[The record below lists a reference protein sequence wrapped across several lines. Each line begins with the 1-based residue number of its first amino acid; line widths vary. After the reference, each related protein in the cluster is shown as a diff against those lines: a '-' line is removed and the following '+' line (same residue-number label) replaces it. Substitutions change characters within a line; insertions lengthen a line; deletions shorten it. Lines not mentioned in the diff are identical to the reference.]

1 MKVNLYDYVKYTT
14 HNHGTD
20 TGIITYI
27 GKYGYTVLSLKTGD
41 TFSYMTD
48 ETLPSQLTKE
58 TILATLQHLAITHP
72 EFFI

>member
-14 HNHGTD
+14 NSHGSG

-41 TFSYMTD
+41 TFSYMMD
-48 ETLPSQLTKE
+48 EVLPHIRNL
-58 TILATLQHLAITHP
+58 LAITSMDELQEKYP
-72 EFFI
+72 ELFI

>member
-14 HNHGTD
+14 YKHGTG

-48 ETLPSQLTKE
+48 EVLPRIKNLP
-58 TILATLQHLAITHP
+58 AITSMDELQEQYP
-72 EFFI
+72 ELFI